1 MALNIDGISLTPIQ
15 SGFNPDYSIIRPE
28 YGGAGLLDDGNS
40 PEYRD
45 LINNFAGGILNGY
58 QVIDNQVVPINPSG
72 IYTGSGDPNDPNMS
86 MEDEGGDGAFT
97 IMDLMDFQ
105 TAMGQ
110 ANFGNQ
116 DPVSAFQMFEDKG
129 KGTFDIRAGSPYSNL
144 LFGVNEMGE
153 RVPLNMAVDESGEQL
168 SPQLVRNRIKA
179 SFGLIDESGGDGG
192 GDGGNR

>member
-72 IYTGSGDPNDPNMS
+72 VYSGSGMGNDPNMS
-86 MEDEGGDGAFT
+86 MEEEGGDGAFT

-105 TAMGQ
+105 TAIGQ

-129 KGTFDIRAGSPYSNL
+129 KGTFDIRTNAPYSGL
-144 LFGVNEMGE
+144 LMGVNEMGE
-153 RVPLNMAVDESGEQL
+153 PVPLNMAVDERGEQL
-168 SPQLVRNRIKA
+168 SPQLVRNRIKS
-179 SFGLIDESGGDGG
+179 SFSLIDESGGDGG

>member
-15 SGFNPDYSIIRPE
+15 SGFSPDYSIIRPE

-72 IYTGSGDPNDPNMS
+72 IYSGSGMGNDPNMS
-86 MEDEGGDGAFT
+86 MEEEGGDGAFT

-105 TAMGQ
+105 TAIGQ

-153 RVPLNMAVDESGEQL
+153 RVPLNMAVDERGEQL

-179 SFGLIDESGGDGG
+179 SFGLIDESGG
-192 GDGGNR
+192 GDGDNP

>member
-72 IYTGSGDPNDPNMS
+72 IYSGSGMGNDPNMS
-86 MEDEGGDGAFT
+86 MEPEGGDGAFT

-110 ANFGNQ
+110 ANFGDM
-116 DPVSAFQMFEDKG
+116 DPVSAFRMFEDKG
-129 KGTFDIRAGSPYSNL
+129 KGTFDIRTNAPYSGL
-144 LFGVNEMGE
+144 LMGMNEMGE
-153 RVPLNMAVDESGEQL
+153 QVPLNMAVDRDGQQL
-168 SPQLVRNRIKA
+168 SPQAVRNRIKA
-179 SFGLIDESGGDGG
+179 SFSLIDESGGDGG
-192 GDGGNR
+192 EE

>member
-45 LINNFAGGILNGY
+45 LISNFAGGILNGY

-72 IYTGSGDPNDPNMS
+72 IYSGSGMGNDPNMS

-129 KGTFDIRAGSPYSNL
+129 KGTFDIRQGSPYSGL
-144 LFGVNEMGE
+144 LMGVNEMGE
-153 RVPLNMAVDESGEQL
+153 QVPLNMAVDESGEQL
-168 SPQLVRNRIKA
+168 SPQLVRNRIKSA
-179 SFGLIDESGGDGG
+179 FSLIDES
-192 GDGGNR
+192 N

>member
-72 IYTGSGDPNDPNMS
+72 IYTGSGMGNDPNMS

-153 RVPLNMAVDESGEQL
+153 RVPLNMAVDKRGNQL
-168 SPQLVRNRIKA
+168 SPQLVRNRIKS
-179 SFGLIDESGGDGG
+179 SFSLIDESGGDGG
-192 GDGGNR
+192 GDGGD

>member
-86 MEDEGGDGAFT
+86 MEEGGDGAFT

-105 TAMGQ
+105 TAIGQ

-153 RVPLNMAVDESGEQL
+153 RVPLNLAVDERGEQL
-168 SPQLVRNRIKA
+168 SPQLVRNRIKS
-179 SFGLIDESGGDGG
+179 SFSLIDESGG
-192 GDGGNR
+192 GDGDNP

>member
-72 IYTGSGDPNDPNMS
+72 IYSGSGMGNDPNMS
-86 MEDEGGDGAFT
+86 MEEEGGDGAFT
-97 IMDLMDFQ
+97 ISDLMDFQ
-105 TAMGQ
+105 TAIGQ
-110 ANFGNQ
+110 ANFGNM

-129 KGTFDIRAGSPYSNL
+129 KGTFDIRQGSPYSGL
-144 LFGVNEMGE
+144 LMGINEMGE
-153 RVPLNMAVDESGEQL
+153 PVPLNMAVDESGERL
-168 SPQLVRNRIKA
+168 SPQLVRNRIKSA
-179 SFGLIDESGGDGG
+179 FSLIDES
-192 GDGGNR
+192 N